1 MNLGMRLWKKS
12 ETGIYYVE
20 FERGKSKSL
29 KTKDKGEA
37 KRLYNLIRKQ
47 WLAGRITQITG
58 ECTKT
63 LGEFYDE
70 FKRLAAETQTRATF
84 RANRLALEKLLDVA
98 GRSCRLDRI
107 TLKHLDEIKAAH
119 KGLSP
124 RSVNVYI
131 RHARAA
137 LNQAVAWGYLT
148 TNPLR
153 GAKEIRAVKL
163 PPAFLTQE
171 ECTRWLA
178 TIDDVDLRRMA
189 LAYLSTGVR
198 RSELLTITWEGIDF
212 EAMRCRVYRLK
223 TKEWEWIP
231 ISQTFLAV
239 LRSMPAGKGQVFTR
253 WRPDT
258 ISHYI
263 KRALVA
269 AGYGHLHLHNLRHS
283 FASAL
288 AMSGEGQAAIADLLG
303 HAQVS
308 TAAIY
313 THIAEDHRK
322 QAVDKVKFGPIDL
335 KS

>member
-1 MNLGMRLWKKS
+1 MNLHMRLWEKS
-12 ETGIYYVE
+12 ETGMYYVE

-29 KTKDKGEA
+29 RTKNKAEA
-37 KRLYNLIRKQ
+37 KRLFNTLRRQ
-47 WLAGRITQITG
+47 WLAGKVTQITG
-58 ECTKT
+58 ECSKT

-70 FKRLAAETQTRATF
+70 FKELAAETQTRATF

-119 KGLSP
+119 KALSP

-153 GAKEIRAVKL
+153 GAKEIRAAKL
-163 PPAFLTQE
+163 PPAYLTPE

-212 EAMRCRVYRLK
+212 EAMRCQVYRLK

-239 LRSMPAGKGQVFTR
+239 LRSMPAGTGQVFTR

-269 AGYGHLHLHNLRHS
+269 AGYGHLHLHSLRHS